1 VNHSESDQVHLL
13 SVTEAASRIR
23 DGSLKPPEYVE
34 ALADRARRLDPL
46 LRCIVTLAAE
56 TALADAQ
63 VTEHEILHGTWRGP
77 LHGIPIGV
85 KDCIATAGLRTTA
98 NSRLLID
105 WVPEK
110 DAPSMAAIRRAGAI
124 VLAKLNLNEFAWSI
138 PSEEDLCPP
147 PRNPWGP
154 DHLAM
159 GSSSGSAVAVA
170 SGICPAAL
178 GTDAGGSVRQPASNC
193 GVAGLKPTHGL
204 IDSSGAFGPPSIC
217 DVGPIA
223 RTVEDVAL
231 LLEGMTGMPGFVDRV
246 KKPVR
251 GARVGV
257 PRRHIDEA
265 RPDPEVA
272 AAFAEALLGLAQLGI
287 EIVEVEVEGL
297 ADAAAADFLVLNV
310 EAFAAHREWLRT
322 RIVDYGPSARVYHTQ
337 GAFLSATDYMAAVRV
352 GEVVRHRL
360 EQALAVVDVLATPVV
375 PVVTAEDARASKA
388 RPHTG
393 GTAIFTAPFNLT
405 GHPAISVPGGMSAAG
420 IPIGLQLAGR
430 LGGDADLLAI
440 ACAYQQATPWHTMRP
455 PLDAAG

>member
-1 VNHSESDQVHLL
+1 MA
-13 SVTEAASRIR
+13 EAGSRIR
-23 DGSLKPPEYVE
+23 DGSLKPTEYVE
-34 ALADRARRLDPL
+34 AQLERARRLNPL
-46 LRCIVTLAAE
+46 LRCTITLAAD
-56 TALADAQ
+56 AAIKDAQ
-63 VTEHEILHGTWRGP
+63 SAEDEISHGRWRGP
-77 LHGIPIGV
+77 LHGIPVGV

-98 NSRLLID
+98 NSRVLAD
-105 WVPEK
+105 WVPEN
-110 DAPSMAAIRRAGAI
+110 DAPSMAATRRAGAI

-138 PSEEDLCPP
+138 PGEDDLCPP
-147 PRNPWGP
+147 RRNPWSP
-154 DHLAM
+154 THLAM

-217 DVGPIA
+217 EVGPIA

-231 LLEGMTGMPGFVDRV
+231 LLEAMTGMPGNLDRV

-257 PRRHIDEA
+257 PRRYIDEA
-265 RPDPEVA
+265 RPEPEVA
-272 AAFAEALLGLAQLGI
+272 AAFAEALRGLAQLGM
-287 EIVEVEVEGL
+287 EVVEVDIQGL

-310 EAFAAHREWLRT
+310 EAFTAHQGWLRT
-322 RIVDYGPSARVYHTQ
+322 RIGDYGPSARVYHTQ
-337 GAFLSATDYMAAVRV
+337 GAFLSAADYTAAVRV
-352 GEVVRHRL
+352 GEVVWHHL
-360 EQALAVVDVLATPVV
+360 DEVLTAVDVLATPVV

-388 RPHTG
+388 RPHAG

-405 GHPAISVPGGMSAAG
+405 GHPAISVPGGMSAIG

-455 PLDAAG
+455 PLDAAD